1 MTFSVIGLIPQHLQS
16 KRNIVK
22 VEQCWN
28 GGNRH
33 SFRLT
38 MPSGHRES
46 VTGGAWTRQVA
57 SEALN
62 IVEHVYGYDRR
73 SVRFSHN

>member
-1 MTFSVIGLIPQHLQS
+1 ME
-16 KRNIVK
+16 ND
-22 VEQCWN
+22 
-28 GGNRH
+28 
-33 SFRLT
+33 FRLGY

-57 SEALN
+57 SDALN